1 MSQRSQG
8 RGVRRIRSHLTYA
21 NVMATLA
28 AFLVLGGGAYAAF
41 HLPKNSVRSK
51 NLVNGQVKKPDLKP
65 AEPFHKVGVP
75 GGPNLGTG
83 GQNDCRWS
91 RAIGGQIT
99 PPVFYK
105 DPYGV
110 VHMAGFAVG
119 EDGPGGDGM
128 CDDAKDAIVF
138 RLPRADRPARQAY
151 FPPIVVVGRK
161 GSSPF
166 PPGAVIATNL
176 SSPQTVAIL
185 DSASFRAAGHGT
197 GLAAKAGNSP
207 ATAPKPDPLQKLLSR
222 LRE

>member
-1 MSQRSQG
+1 MG
-8 RGVRRIRSHLTYA
+8 RIRIRLTYA

-28 AFLVLGGGAYAAF
+28 VFLALGGGAYAAF

-51 NLVNGQVKKPDLKP
+51 NLVNKQVKKPDLKP
-65 AEPFHKVGVP
+65 AEPFHKVGAP
-75 GGPNLGTG
+75 GEPSFGNG
-83 GQNDCRWS
+83 GQNDCRWIRPS
-91 RAIGGQIT
+91 GGGLS

-119 EDGPGGDGM
+119 EDGPGGDGT

-161 GSSPF
+161 GSSQF
-166 PPGAVIATNL
+166 PSGAVIATNL
-176 SSPQTVAIL
+176 SSPQTLAMF
-185 DSASFRAAGHGT
+185 DSISFRSAGPGT
-197 GLAAKAGNSP
+197 GLAAKASSSP
-207 ATAPKPDPLQKLLSR
+207 TKAPHPDPLQKLL
-222 LRE
+222 E